1 MGNKNL
7 RKARKEKKDEFYTQI
22 TDIEKELKHY
32 KDQLKGKII
41 FCNCDD
47 PEYSNFWKYFEL
59 NFHHLGLKKLV
70 ATHYDEEKP
79 TYKLEYDGQQI
90 IKTNL
95 KQNGDFRSPEAVEIL
110 KQSDVVITNPPFS
123 LFREYIV
130 QLLEYDK
137 KFLIIGNINA
147 ITYKEVFPLIKENR
161 IWIGTTF
168 NKTLEFQVPDSY
180 PLTGTQTRIDKDGN
194 KFVKVSGITWF
205 TNLDV
210 KKRHEKLIL
219 YKKYTPEEY
228 PKYDN
233 YDAINVNRVTEIPLG
248 YDGAMG
254 VPITFLDKY
263 NPEQFE
269 ILDANDYRKNDDVPI
284 KPHGLIK
291 DKEASINGNRTYV
304 RILIRRKR

>member
-110 KQSDVVITNPPFS
+110 KQSDIVITNPPFS
-123 LFREYIV
+123 LFREYIA
-130 QLLEYDK
+130 QLIEYDK
-137 KFLIIGNINA
+137 KFLVIGNQNA
-147 ITYKEVFPLIKENR
+147 FTYKEIFPLIKNNK
-161 IWIGTTF
+161 IWTGYYSGNF
-168 NKTLEFQVPDSY
+168 RFRVPDSY
-180 PLTGTQTRIDKDGN
+180 DRKNIEIDEDGN
-194 KFVKVSGITWF
+194 KYAKMGNITWF

-210 KKRHEKLIL
+210 KKRHERLIL

-233 YDAINVNRVTEIPLG
+233 YDAINVNRVTEIPSG